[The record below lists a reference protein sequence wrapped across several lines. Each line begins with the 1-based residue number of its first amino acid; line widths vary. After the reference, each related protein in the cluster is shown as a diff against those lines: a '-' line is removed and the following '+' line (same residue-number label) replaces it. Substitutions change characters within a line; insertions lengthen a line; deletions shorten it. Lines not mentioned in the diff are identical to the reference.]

1 MELAACKDTRKYEK
15 RLRRFSGC
23 AAPSLRAGR
32 KNCLLSSLGAR
43 CHACRAVVRSASAAG
58 RTDRTRARFR
68 SAPTRARLPAP
79 DALAQSRTAALCLRG
94 GGEVATPIDDDEDDD
109 DIDDGDEDDMEDD
122 DGDDDGDD
130 GDDGDDDD
138 EEEEEAVE
146 ESAND
151 LDTGALKRLMI
162 MGTITVAMHLFLPKV
177 PDAPA
182 EEEAAAQ
189 EEEPAAEEAA
199 PSSEEEEAA
208 EYVEEEEVR
217 VREDEAEGEAA
228 AEEA

>member
-1 MELAACKDTRKYEK
+1 MLGLRWQLLALLCAQ
-15 RLRRFSGC
+15 LVQAFGPRR
-23 AAPSLRAGR
+23 ALA
-32 KNCLLSSLGAR
+32 
-43 CHACRAVVRSASAAG
+43 
-58 RTDRTRARFR
+58 
-68 SAPTRARLPAP
+68 PAP
-79 DALAQSRTAALCLRG
+79 NALAQSRTAALCLRG

-109 DIDDGDEDDMEDD
+109 DIDEDGDEDDMEDD

-130 GDDGDDDD
+130 GDDGDDD

-146 ESAND
+146 ESASD

-208 EYVEEEEVR
+208 EYVEEEDVEVYDY
-217 VREDEAEGEAA
+217 EEEAEGEAA

>member
-1 MELAACKDTRKYEK
+1 MLAARWRNVLALLCAQQC
-15 RLRRFSGC
+15 LVLAFGPRRTL
-23 AAPSLRAGR
+23 A
-32 KNCLLSSLGAR
+32 
-43 CHACRAVVRSASAAG
+43 
-58 RTDRTRARFR
+58 
-68 SAPTRARLPAP
+68 PAP
-79 DALAQSRTAALCLRG
+79 NALAQSRTAALCLRG
-94 GGEVATPIDDDEDDD
+94 GGEVATPIDDDEDDEELD
-109 DIDDGDEDDMEDD
+109 DDGDEDDMEDD

-146 ESAND
+146 ESASD

-177 PDAPA
+177 PEAPA
-182 EEEAAAQ
+182 EEEAASQ

-199 PSSEEEEAA
+199 PSEEEEAA
-208 EYVEEEEVR
+208 EYVEEEDVEVY
-217 VREDEAEGEAA
+217 EDEEAEAA

>member
-1 MELAACKDTRKYEK
+1 M
-15 RLRRFSGC
+15 
-23 AAPSLRAGR
+23 
-32 KNCLLSSLGAR
+32 LGAR
-43 CHACRAVVRSASAAG
+43 WHWLAALLCAQQCLVLAFGPRRALA
-58 RTDRTRARFR
+58 
-68 SAPTRARLPAP
+68 PAP
-79 DALAQSRTAALCLRG
+79 GALAQSRTAALCLRG

-122 DGDDDGDD
+122 DGDDGDDD

-138 EEEEEAVE
+138 EEEEEEAVE

-177 PDAPA
+177 PDAP
-182 EEEAAAQ
+182 EEEPAASQ

-199 PSSEEEEAA
+199 PSSEGEEAV
-208 EYVEEEEVR
+208 EYAEEEEVE
-217 VREDEAEGEAA
+217 VYEDEV
-228 AEEA
+228 AEEEATA

>member
-1 MELAACKDTRKYEK
+1 MLCVRWYAALALLCAQAGLVLAFGPRRQLAPAPKLAA
-15 RLRRFSGC
+15 
-23 AAPSLRAGR
+23 AARAE
-32 KNCLLSSLGAR
+32 
-43 CHACRAVVRSASAAG
+43 
-58 RTDRTRARFR
+58 
-68 SAPTRARLPAP
+68 
-79 DALAQSRTAALCLRG
+79 ALCLRG
-94 GGEVATPIDDDEDDD
+94 GGEVATPIDDDEDDEELD
-109 DIDDGDEDDMEDD
+109 DDGDEDDMEDD

-162 MGTITVAMHLFLPKV
+162 MGSITVAMHLFLPKV

-182 EEEAAAQ
+182 EEEAASQ

-199 PSSEEEEAA
+199 PSEEEEAVEYA
-208 EYVEEEEVR
+208 EDEEVE
-217 VREDEAEGEAA
+217 VYEDEAEATP
-228 AEEA
+228 EEA

>member
-1 MELAACKDTRKYEK
+1 MLAARWYAALALLVAQTG
-15 RLRRFSGC
+15 LVLAFGPRRALAPAPKL
-23 AAPSLRAGR
+23 AA
-32 KNCLLSSLGAR
+32 
-43 CHACRAVVRSASAAG
+43 
-58 RTDRTRARFR
+58 TRAE
-68 SAPTRARLPAP
+68 
-79 DALAQSRTAALCLRG
+79 ALCLRG
-94 GGEVATPIDDDEDDD
+94 GGEVATPIDDDEDDEELD
-109 DIDDGDEDDMEDD
+109 DDGDEDDMEDD

-182 EEEAAAQ
+182 EEEAASQ

-199 PSSEEEEAA
+199 PSEEEEAA
-208 EYVEEEEVR
+208 EYAEEEEVE
-217 VREDEAEGEAA
+217 VYEEEAEA
-228 AEEA
+228 AEEEAA

>member
-1 MELAACKDTRKYEK
+1 MLGHRWYAALALLVAQTG
-15 RLRRFSGC
+15 LVLAFGPRRSV
-23 AAPSLRAGR
+23 A
-32 KNCLLSSLGAR
+32 
-43 CHACRAVVRSASAAG
+43 
-58 RTDRTRARFR
+58 
-68 SAPTRARLPAP
+68 PAP
-79 DALAQSRTAALCLRG
+79 NALAQSRTGALCLRG
-94 GGEVATPIDDDEDDD
+94 GGEVATPIDDDEDDEELD
-109 DIDDGDEDDMEDD
+109 DDGDEDDMEDD

-146 ESAND
+146 ESASD

-182 EEEAAAQ
+182 EEEAASQ

-208 EYVEEEEVR
+208 EYVEEEDVEVY
-217 VREDEAEGEAA
+217 EEEEAA

>member
-1 MELAACKDTRKYEK
+1 MLCVRWYAALALLVAQTGLVLAFGPRRALAPAPQLAA
-15 RLRRFSGC
+15 
-23 AAPSLRAGR
+23 AARAE
-32 KNCLLSSLGAR
+32 
-43 CHACRAVVRSASAAG
+43 
-58 RTDRTRARFR
+58 
-68 SAPTRARLPAP
+68 
-79 DALAQSRTAALCLRG
+79 ALCLRG
-94 GGEVATPIDDDEDDD
+94 GGEVATPIDDDEDDEELD
-109 DIDDGDEDDMEDD
+109 DDGDEDDMEDD

-182 EEEAAAQ
+182 EEEAASQ

-199 PSSEEEEAA
+199 PSEEEEAA
-208 EYVEEEEVR
+208 EYAEEEEVE
-217 VREDEAEGEAA
+217 VYEEEAEA
-228 AEEA
+228 AEEEAA

>member
-1 MELAACKDTRKYEK
+1 MLAARWLNVLALLCAQQC
-15 RLRRFSGC
+15 LVLAFGPRRG
-23 AAPSLRAGR
+23 
-32 KNCLLSSLGAR
+32 
-43 CHACRAVVRSASAAG
+43 VV
-58 RTDRTRARFR
+58 
-68 SAPTRARLPAP
+68 PAP
-79 DALAQSRTAALCLRG
+79 GALAQSRTAALCLRG

-122 DGDDDGDD
+122 DGDDGDDD

-182 EEEAAAQ
+182 EEEAASQ

-208 EYVEEEEVR
+208 EYAEEEEVE
-217 VREDEAEGEAA
+217 VYEDEEAA

>member
-1 MELAACKDTRKYEK
+1 MLCVRWYAALALLVAQTGLVLAFGPRRALAPAPQLAA
-15 RLRRFSGC
+15 
-23 AAPSLRAGR
+23 AARAE
-32 KNCLLSSLGAR
+32 
-43 CHACRAVVRSASAAG
+43 
-58 RTDRTRARFR
+58 
-68 SAPTRARLPAP
+68 
-79 DALAQSRTAALCLRG
+79 ALCLRG
-94 GGEVATPIDDDEDDD
+94 GGEVATPIDDDEDDEELD
-109 DIDDGDEDDMEDD
+109 DDGDEDDMEDD

-182 EEEAAAQ
+182 EEEAASQ

-199 PSSEEEEAA
+199 PSEEEEAA
-208 EYVEEEEVR
+208 EYAEEEEVE
-217 VREDEAEGEAA
+217 VYEDEEAEA
-228 AEEA
+228 AEEEAA

>member
-1 MELAACKDTRKYEK
+1 MLGLRWQLLALLCAQ
-15 RLRRFSGC
+15 LVQAFGPRR
-23 AAPSLRAGR
+23 
-32 KNCLLSSLGAR
+32 GAL
-43 CHACRAVVRSASAAG
+43 V
-58 RTDRTRARFR
+58 
-68 SAPTRARLPAP
+68 PAP
-79 DALAQSRTAALCLRG
+79 NALAQSRTAALCLRG

-109 DIDDGDEDDMEDD
+109 DIDDDGDEDDMEDD
-122 DGDDDGDD
+122 DGDDGGDD

-138 EEEEEAVE
+138 EEDEEAVE
-146 ESAND
+146 ESASD

-199 PSSEEEEAA
+199 PSEEEEAA
-208 EYVEEEEVR
+208 EYVEEEEVE
-217 VREDEAEGEAA
+217 VYEDEVAEEEAA
-228 AEEA
+228 TA

>member
-1 MELAACKDTRKYEK
+1 MLAARWLNVLALLCAQQC
-15 RLRRFSGC
+15 LVLAFGPRRTL
-23 AAPSLRAGR
+23 A
-32 KNCLLSSLGAR
+32 
-43 CHACRAVVRSASAAG
+43 
-58 RTDRTRARFR
+58 
-68 SAPTRARLPAP
+68 PAP
-79 DALAQSRTAALCLRG
+79 NALAQSRTGALCLRG
-94 GGEVATPIDDDEDDD
+94 GGEVATPIDDDEDND

-162 MGTITVAMHLFLPKV
+162 MGSITVAMHLFLPKV

-182 EEEAAAQ
+182 EEEAASQ

-199 PSSEEEEAA
+199 PSDEEEAV
-208 EYVEEEEVR
+208 EYADEEEVE
-217 VREDEAEGEAA
+217 VYEDEAEAA
-228 AEEA
+228 QQEEA

>member
-1 MELAACKDTRKYEK
+1 M
-15 RLRRFSGC
+15 
-23 AAPSLRAGR
+23 
-32 KNCLLSSLGAR
+32 LGAR
-43 CHACRAVVRSASAAG
+43 WYAALALLVAQTGLVLAFGPRRGRALAPATRHAA
-58 RTDRTRARFR
+58 TRAE
-68 SAPTRARLPAP
+68 
-79 DALAQSRTAALCLRG
+79 ALCLRG
-94 GGEVATPIDDDEDDD
+94 GGEVATPIDDDEDDEELD
-109 DIDDGDEDDMEDD
+109 DDGDEDDMEDD

-138 EEEEEAVE
+138 EEDEEAVE

-199 PSSEEEEAA
+199 PSEEEEAA
-208 EYVEEEEVR
+208 EYVEDEDVEVYEE
-217 VREDEAEGEAA
+217 EAEGEAA

>member
-1 MELAACKDTRKYEK
+1 MLGLRWHLLALLCAQ
-15 RLRRFSGC
+15 LVQAFGPRR
-23 AAPSLRAGR
+23 
-32 KNCLLSSLGAR
+32 GAL
-43 CHACRAVVRSASAAG
+43 A
-58 RTDRTRARFR
+58 
-68 SAPTRARLPAP
+68 PAP
-79 DALAQSRTAALCLRG
+79 NALAQSRTAALCLRG
-94 GGEVATPIDDDEDDD
+94 GGEVATPIDDDEDDEELD
-109 DIDDGDEDDMEDD
+109 DDGDEDDMEDD

-162 MGTITVAMHLFLPKV
+162 MGSITVAMHLFLPKV

-182 EEEAAAQ
+182 EEEAASQ

-199 PSSEEEEAA
+199 PSEEEEAA
-208 EYVEEEEVR
+208 EYVEEEDVEVY
-217 VREDEAEGEAA
+217 EEEEAA

>member
-1 MELAACKDTRKYEK
+1 MLAARWYAALLLLVAQTG
-15 RLRRFSGC
+15 LVLAFGPRR
-23 AAPSLRAGR
+23 
-32 KNCLLSSLGAR
+32 GAL
-43 CHACRAVVRSASAAG
+43 A
-58 RTDRTRARFR
+58 
-68 SAPTRARLPAP
+68 PAP
-79 DALAQSRTAALCLRG
+79 KLVAASRAEALCLRG

-122 DGDDDGDD
+122 DGDDGDDD
-130 GDDGDDDD
+130 GDDGDDD

-146 ESAND
+146 ESASD

-182 EEEAAAQ
+182 EEEAASQ

-199 PSSEEEEAA
+199 PSEEEEAA
-208 EYVEEEEVR
+208 EYVEEEEVE
-217 VREDEAEGEAA
+217 VYEDEVAT
-228 AEEA
+228 EEATA

>member
-1 MELAACKDTRKYEK
+1 MLAARWYAALLLLVAQTG
-15 RLRRFSGC
+15 LVLAFGPRR
-23 AAPSLRAGR
+23 
-32 KNCLLSSLGAR
+32 GAL
-43 CHACRAVVRSASAAG
+43 A
-58 RTDRTRARFR
+58 
-68 SAPTRARLPAP
+68 PAP
-79 DALAQSRTAALCLRG
+79 KLVAASRAEALCLRG

-122 DGDDDGDD
+122 DGDDGDDD

-162 MGTITVAMHLFLPKV
+162 MGSITVAMHLFLPKV

-182 EEEAAAQ
+182 EEEAASQ

-199 PSSEEEEAA
+199 PSDEEEAV
-208 EYVEEEEVR
+208 EYADEEEVE
-217 VREDEAEGEAA
+217 VYEDEV
-228 AEEA
+228 AEEEATA

>member
-1 MELAACKDTRKYEK
+1 MLAARWLNVLALLCAQQC
-15 RLRRFSGC
+15 LVLAFGPRRG
-23 AAPSLRAGR
+23 
-32 KNCLLSSLGAR
+32 
-43 CHACRAVVRSASAAG
+43 VV
-58 RTDRTRARFR
+58 
-68 SAPTRARLPAP
+68 PAP
-79 DALAQSRTAALCLRG
+79 GALAQSRTAALCLRG

-109 DIDDGDEDDMEDD
+109 DIDDGDEDDMEDE

-177 PDAPA
+177 PDAPE
-182 EEEAAAQ
+182 EEEAASQ
-189 EEEPAAEEAA
+189 DEEPAAEEAA
-199 PSSEEEEAA
+199 PSEEEEAA
-208 EYVEEEEVR
+208 EYVEEEEVE
-217 VREDEAEGEAA
+217 VYEDEAEAA
-228 AEEA
+228 QQEEA

>member
-1 MELAACKDTRKYEK
+1 MLGLRWHALLALLCAQ
-15 RLRRFSGC
+15 LVQAFGPRR
-23 AAPSLRAGR
+23 
-32 KNCLLSSLGAR
+32 GAL
-43 CHACRAVVRSASAAG
+43 A
-58 RTDRTRARFR
+58 
-68 SAPTRARLPAP
+68 PAP
-79 DALAQSRTAALCLRG
+79 ALAPSRTAALCLRG

-146 ESAND
+146 ESASD

-182 EEEAAAQ
+182 EEEAASQ

-208 EYVEEEEVR
+208 EYVEEEDVEVY
-217 VREDEAEGEAA
+217 EDEEAEA
-228 AEEA
+228 AEEEAA

>member
-1 MELAACKDTRKYEK
+1 MLCVRWYAALALLVAQTG
-15 RLRRFSGC
+15 LVLAFGPRRVLV
-23 AAPSLRAGR
+23 A
-32 KNCLLSSLGAR
+32 
-43 CHACRAVVRSASAAG
+43 
-58 RTDRTRARFR
+58 
-68 SAPTRARLPAP
+68 PAP
-79 DALAQSRTAALCLRG
+79 GALAQSRTAALGIRG

-182 EEEAAAQ
+182 EEEAASQ

-199 PSSEEEEAA
+199 PSEEEEAA
-208 EYVEEEEVR
+208 EYAEEEEVE
-217 VREDEAEGEAA
+217 VYEEEAEA
-228 AEEA
+228 AEEEAA

>member
-1 MELAACKDTRKYEK
+1 MLGHRWYAALALLVAQTG
-15 RLRRFSGC
+15 LVLAFGPRRALTPAPRH
-23 AAPSLRAGR
+23 AA
-32 KNCLLSSLGAR
+32 
-43 CHACRAVVRSASAAG
+43 
-58 RTDRTRARFR
+58 TRAE
-68 SAPTRARLPAP
+68 
-79 DALAQSRTAALCLRG
+79 ALCLRG
-94 GGEVATPIDDDEDDD
+94 GGEVATPIDDDEDDEELD
-109 DIDDGDEDDMEDD
+109 DDGDEDDMEDD

-138 EEEEEAVE
+138 EEDEEAVE

-208 EYVEEEEVR
+208 EYVEEEEVE
-217 VREDEAEGEAA
+217 VYEEEAEA
-228 AEEA
+228 AEEEATA